1 MILTTSVCNQ
11 TIDVDVATDQAPL
24 HSTVLILSVF
34 ICFLLAG
41 TVSLC
46 WVLAVNFESLSTEVM
61 CLQKRVR
68 CTWFKLS
75 SPRTT
80 TRKLRGLSPRSAS
93 GEVKH
98 SCAAPKCV
106 DIAFKAF
113 DGKLLDNGSSRHLS
127 GHIDIVT
134 QKDGEENE
142 TWRDHL
148 HKQSLCTPS
157 PRNHIDLCKFSA
169 LVEVVLGLWKI

>member
-1 MILTTSVCNQ
+1 MNLKRIEGK
-11 TIDVDVATDQAPL
+11 IK
-24 HSTVLILSVF
+24 
-34 ICFLLAG
+34 
-41 TVSLC
+41 VSLRLTLH
-46 WVLAVNFESLSTEVM
+46 WNKIKNEPTQYLSESAKKVLVYDEYSRLN
-61 CLQKRVR
+61 
-68 CTWFKLS
+68 
-75 SPRTT
+75 
-80 TRKLRGLSPRSAS
+80 